1 MLLQDSDDRS
11 QCSSLLSCEGEG
23 ENRQNKTRVISDNS
37 ETVPDDEDIKYL
49 EDVHK
54 KVENK
59 IVQEWRRSNRHSAI
73 YDDRPKMPEPP
84 STSSDIWSLGCLLAE
99 CLTGRKLFQAG
110 DKLASVLRPSQLLEM
125 KVGEAEAAWAKQ
137 GQKELFI
144 LVKELILQCILV
156 DRDTRI
162 TAAEALNHPVFL
174 QHPSQPTITDLYL
187 LQSPLHQLSHFSCT
201 ETKEEN
207 KICEEMLRDLRVEC
221 EDYGEISDCTVTDGG
236 HAFVTFQ
243 EVGHS

>member
-1 MLLQDSDDRS
+1 M
-11 QCSSLLSCEGEG
+11 SLLVKLREFELFIANIFNVFFQVNLSLSY
-23 ENRQNKTRVISDNS
+23 VILQCCLVGRLLYFAPNINS
-37 ETVPDDEDIKYL
+37 IP
-49 EDVHK
+49 
-54 KVENK
+54 
-59 IVQEWRRSNRHSAI
+59 
-73 YDDRPKMPEPP
+73 
-84 STSSDIWSLGCLLAE
+84 
-99 CLTGRKLFQAG
+99 G

-174 QHPSQPTITDLYL
+174 QHPSHPTITDLYL
-187 LQSPLHQLSHFSCT
+187 LQSPLHQLSHFSNT

-243 EVGHS
+243 EVGLFIQRLITYYTPLCIKEPKV